1 MESAILLSLI
11 LIPLVSAFVSL
22 LFSGNSL
29 KSFAAFS
36 GILSLAV
43 SVFVLIQLNSASG
56 SNSFQYSISYLPS
69 LGQSL
74 SIGLNGLSA
83 TLVFLSALLSFVVLF
98 GVIGNDTSV
107 SKGMVFNVLLLESF
121 LMGVFSAQD
130 LISFYIFWEATLIPM
145 YFLIGIWGGADRIKA
160 NLVFFIFTMIGSLFL
175 LVGIIFLGLEGAKAT
190 ADPTKLF
197 ISDFKTLSLLLTNQ
211 QIPSYIF
218 WFIFSGFGI
227 KAAIFPLHAWLP
239 KTYTEAPYSALILLS
254 GAMAKMGTYGMI
266 IFGFYFLK
274 PLLVENAALLG
285 FLAAVGI
292 IYAAWIASTK
302 KSIKE
307 IIAFSSMSHMGFII
321 LGVIAGTFQSVSG
334 ASIQMLNH
342 GISTGALFLLVYFL
356 ANRSENPDKLSGV
369 ANSSPILAT
378 SFIISSLS
386 SIGLPGLNGFVGEFQ
401 ILLGSFRSY
410 NIPVF
415 ITAFATLGVVLAA
428 VYMLLPVKKLFFGDS
443 EPKISDLTGKEI
455 AAILPLLIL
464 MVWIGVAPSSF
475 LNLTQTTVEFL
486 LR

>member
-1 MESAILLSLI
+1 MESAFLLSLI
-11 LIPLVSAFVSL
+11 LIPLVSAFLSL

-29 KSFAAFS
+29 KSFAAIS
-36 GILSLAV
+36 GLVSLVV
-43 SVFVLIQLNSASG
+43 SVLVLIQLNSLPGTSA
-56 SNSFQYSISYLPS
+56 FQFSISYLPS

-83 TLVFLSALLSFVVLF
+83 TLTFLSALLSFVVLF
-98 GVIGNDTSV
+98 GVIGNDKSV

-145 YFLIGIWGGADRIKA
+145 YFLIGIWGGADRVKA

-175 LVGIIFLGLEGAKAT
+175 LVGIIFLGLEGAKVT
-190 ADPTKLF
+190 ADPTRLF
-197 ISDFKTLSLLLTNQ
+197 ISDFKTLSALLTNQ
-211 QIPSYIF
+211 LIPSYIF

-239 KTYTEAPYSALILLS
+239 KTYTEAPFAALILLS

-266 IFGFYFLK
+266 IFGFYFLR
-274 PLLVENAALLG
+274 PSLTENAAMLG

-321 LGVIAGTFQSVSG
+321 LGVVAGTFQSVSG

-342 GISTGALFLLVYFL
+342 GISTGALFLLVYYL
-356 ANRSENPDKLSGV
+356 SNRSDNLEKLSGV

-378 SFIISSLS
+378 AFIVSALS
-386 SIGLPGLNGFVGEFQ
+386 SIGLPGLNGFIGEFQ
-401 ILLGSFRSY
+401 ILLGSFSSY

-415 ITAFATLGVVLAA
+415 ITAFATLGVVFAA
-428 VYMLLPVKKLFFGDS
+428 VYMLLPVKKLFFGES
-443 EPKISDLTGKEI
+443 EPGITDLSGKEI
-455 AAILPLLIL
+455 AAVLPLLVL
-464 MVWIGVAPSSF
+464 MVWIGVAPGSF
-475 LNLTQTTVEFL
+475 LDLTQTTVEFL